1 MRGVIRQYRVYRQ
14 QINIQQGGSGNELA
28 NIADDSPAC
37 CHRDWNS
44 RHSCGCLRQ
53 FLTGGIICLS
63 RSGQNLGLLDA
74 SGAFHPFKM
83 PAPFAAVGEYT
94 FDGNGSFTRVDYN
107 VALGTPAFP
116 PTSVNDQGFR
126 TGVTGT
132 YSVSEDCTA
141 TFTVAL
147 AATSQVVL
155 AVALVDYGE
164 RAFATIKSEQVSSY
178 SPVANTSDLAC
189 DAGCNV
195 AVQFT
200 EEVVRN
206 TTRRR

>member
-1 MRGVIRQYRVYRQ
+1 MSLRTLPTMALLAVAVTAAPAIAAGVCDSSSLEGSYAFRVA
-14 QINIQQGGSGNELA
+14 GE
-28 NIADDSPAC
+28 
-37 CHRDWNS
+37 
-44 RHSCGCLRQ
+44 
-53 FLTGGIICLS
+53 
-63 RSGQNLGLLDA
+63 NLGLLDA

-178 SPVANTSDLAC
+178 SPVANTSDLPC

-206 TTRRR
+206 SNRRR